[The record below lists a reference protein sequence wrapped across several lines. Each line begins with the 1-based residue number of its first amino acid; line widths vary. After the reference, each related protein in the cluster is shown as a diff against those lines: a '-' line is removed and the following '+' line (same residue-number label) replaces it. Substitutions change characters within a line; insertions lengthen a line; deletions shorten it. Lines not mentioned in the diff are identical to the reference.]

1 MERISIDALGLASPE
16 AGAVDALPLR
26 LDDLAGQATWAGK
39 PIFTLEQVIGQL
51 DGGATIGGN
60 TITYTFFDGKHPI
73 GIYHNPNYEEFFPE
87 PAGFTPFN
95 EAQREAARLA
105 MELWDDLIAPS
116 ITEKNGNGADITL
129 ANTSTGPAQ
138 AWAYYGSNSGPKY
151 QGDVWIADPA
161 VNWSNAWLNYNGYGF
176 TTLVHEIGHSLGLS
190 HPGDYNFGDDND
202 GDGEPDPITYEGDAF
217 YAQDTEQ
224 FSIMSYFDP
233 RKSGALPVDA
243 ETGLIANAQT
253 PMVHDIYV
261 IQQKYGAD
269 PTTRVGDTTYGFN
282 SNAGR
287 DIYDFSSNQ
296 MPYLSIYDAG
306 GHDTLDLSGAEAGVF
321 IDLRPG
327 SYSSIA
333 VRPTLAEANAATE
346 VFNAATDDV
355 QGDFALWTETSLN
368 TFLNNISNTI
378 SNQINAFTGVSGVR
392 ALSFQNVGIAY
403 GTVIEDAVGGSQRD
417 YLVGNHVANK
427 LSGNGGNDVLNGL
440 EGNDTLSGGAGA
452 DEFRF
457 TALGGSDRITDYA
470 QGVDRLN
477 LSEIDANTGVAND
490 QAFVLVGAF
499 TGAAG
504 QAVLSYAGGVSTLR
518 LDVNGD
524 GTSDLDI
531 VMNGQ
536 VTDTSNWLL

>member
-1 MERISIDALGLASPE
+1 MERLSISGLGLAAPSDG
-16 AGAVDALPLR
+16 AGILPIR

-39 PIFTLEQVIGQL
+39 PIFTLDQVIGQL
-51 DGGATIGGN
+51 DSGATIGGK

-73 GIYHNPNYEEFFPE
+73 GIYHNPNNGFPE
-87 PAGFTPFN
+87 PAGFTPFS
-95 EAQREAARLA
+95 EAQRDAARLA

-161 VNWSNAWLNYNGYGF
+161 ENWTNNWLNYNGYGF

-190 HPGDYNFGDDND
+190 HPGDYNYSDDND
-202 GDGEPDPITYEGDAF
+202 GDGQPDPITYEEDAF

-233 RKSGALPVDA
+233 RKSGGFPVDV
-243 ETGLIANAQT
+243 ETGLLGNAQT

-269 PTTRVGDTTYGFN
+269 PTTRAGDTVYGFN

-296 MPYLSIYDAG
+296 TPYLAIYDAG
-306 GHDTLDLSGAEAGVF
+306 GNDTLDLSGAGAGVF

-333 VRPTLAEANAATE
+333 VRPTLAEANAATG
-346 VFNAATDDV
+346 VFNAATDEV
-355 QGDFALWTETSLN
+355 QGDFAPWTEAGLNGFLN
-368 TFLNNISNTI
+368 TIANTVAG
-378 SNQINAFTGVSGVR
+378 QIASFTGVTGVG
-392 ALSFQNVGIAY
+392 ALSFGNVGIAY
-403 GTVIEDAVGGSQRD
+403 GTIIENAIGGSQRD
-417 YLVGNHVANK
+417 YLVGNDVGNR
-427 LSGNGGNDVLNGL
+427 LTGNGGNDVLNGL
-440 EGNDTLSGGAGA
+440 GGSDTLSGGAGA
-452 DEFRF
+452 DDFRF
-457 TALGGSDRITDYA
+457 TALGGSDRIVDFE

-477 LSEIDANTGVAND
+477 LAEIDADAGVSGD
-490 QAFVLVGAF
+490 QAFTLVAGF

-504 QAVLSYAGGVSTLR
+504 QAVLTYAGGASTLK
-518 LDVNGD
+518 LDVDGD
-524 GTSDLDI
+524 GRSDLDI
-531 VMNGQ
+531 VMTGQ
-536 VTDTSNWLL
+536 VTNTANWLL

>member
-1 MERISIDALGLASPE
+1 MERLSIAELSLGTPDAA
-16 AGAVDALPLR
+16 DFLPIR
-26 LDDLAGQATWAGK
+26 LDDLAGVATWSGK
-39 PIFTLEQVIGQL
+39 PIFTLDQVIGQL
-51 DGGATIGGN
+51 DSGAKIDGK

-73 GIYHNPNYEEFFPE
+73 GIYHNPNYAGDFVEPE
-87 PAGFTPFN
+87 GYSPFT
-95 EAQREAARLA
+95 EAQRDAARLA

-129 ANTSTGPAQ
+129 ANTTTGPAQ

-151 QGDVWIADPA
+151 QGDVWIADPE
-161 VNWSNAWLNYNGYGF
+161 VNWTNGWLNYNGYGF
-176 TTLVHEIGHSLGLS
+176 TSLVHEIGHSLGLS
-190 HPGDYNFGDDND
+190 HPGDYNFSDDND
-202 GDGEPDPITYEGDAF
+202 GDGEPDPITYADDAF

-233 RKSGALPVDA
+233 RLTGAFPVDV
-243 ETGLIANAQT
+243 EVGLLGNAQT

-269 PTTRVGDTTYGFN
+269 PTTRAGDTTYGFN

-296 MPYLSIYDAG
+296 TPYLAIYDAG
-306 GHDTLDLSGAEAGVF
+306 GIDTLDLSGAEAGVF

-346 VFNAATDDV
+346 VFNAATDEV
-355 QGDFALWTETSLN
+355 QGDFALWTQAGLN
-368 TFLNNISNTI
+368 SFLNSIAGTVAG
-378 SNQINAFTGVSGVR
+378 QIASFTGVTGVG
-392 ALSFQNVGIAY
+392 ALSFGNVGIAY
-403 GTVIEDAVGGSQRD
+403 GTVIENAVGGSQRD
-417 YLVGNHVANK
+417 YLVGNHVGNQ

-457 TALGGSDRITDYA
+457 TALGGADRITDYA

-477 LSEIDANTGVAND
+477 LAEIDANAGVAGD
-490 QAFVLVGAF
+490 QAFALVGAF

-504 QAVLSYAGGVSTLR
+504 QAVLTYAGGVSTLR

-524 GTSDLDI
+524 GQSDLDI
-531 VMNGQ
+531 VMTGQ
-536 VTDTSNWLL
+536 VTDTANWLL